1 MAGKNIG
8 KYHLW
13 LWSSL
18 VKILDLSL
26 VAFGHSWWTQPRNLS
41 LSITKYKPY
50 ILIRLEYI
58 HFYFISTYR
67 EFTECKIIDTNV
79 PLGRATFAWGF
90 QKHSQYLPVFNY
102 HMKLMNEKG
111 TIQKLF
117 QKYKSSP
124 QVCPDKAGSPIK
136 FDSCLTA
143 FLSLTGRFNTILF
156 LFALTSYARNLQK
169 KQYLIFEEMI
179 NKFYFC
185 LPISCVVTIWGK
197 SN

>member
-1 MAGKNIG
+1 MVITCENIRFITRG
-8 KYHLW
+8 FRPLVMNTTTQ
-13 LWSSL
+13 SL
-18 VKILDLSL
+18 IVHYKIQTL
-26 VAFGHSWWTQPRNLS
+26 H
-41 LSITKYKPY
+41 
-50 ILIRLEYI
+50 IRLEYI

-156 LFALTSYARNLQK
+156 L
-169 KQYLIFEEMI
+169 
-179 NKFYFC
+179 
-185 LPISCVVTIWGK
+185 LPLLLFS
-197 SN
+197 S